1 MSTLILNFTFHGIG
15 DPPAAV
21 SDAERDVWLS
31 QADFADALSAIRR
44 LPSRSTVSFDDGNA
58 SDLEIALPGLLERG
72 MSATF
77 FVVADRLGQPA
88 YLGADDL
95 RALREA
101 GMTIGLHG
109 MHHQRWR
116 GLSDGELDEEIS
128 GARHLL
134 EDAAGAPLDA
144 AACPFGAYD
153 RRVLS
158 RLEDAGIRTAF
169 TSDGGWASSGA
180 WLQARNTLRAGD
192 GAHTV
197 AAIAADDG
205 NAARAKHGLKTMV
218 KRWR

>member
-31 QADFADALSAIRR
+31 EPDFGASLGAIRH
-44 LPSRSTVSFDDGNA
+44 LPARSTVSFDDGNA
-58 SDLEIALPGLLERG
+58 SDLEIALPALLEHC
-72 MSATF
+72 MKATF
-77 FVVADRLGQPA
+77 FVVADRLGKPG
-88 YLGADDL
+88 YLGAEDL

-101 GMTIGLHG
+101 GMTVGLHG

-128 GARHLL
+128 GARGLL
-134 EDAAGAPLDA
+134 EDAAGAHLDA

-153 RRVLS
+153 RHVLG
-158 RLEDAGIRTAF
+158 RLKDAGFRAVF
-169 TSDGGWASSGA
+169 TSDGGWASGGA

-192 GAHTV
+192 GAPAVTS
-197 AAIAADDG
+197 IAADDG
-205 NAARAKHGLKTMV
+205 AATRAKHGLKTLA